1 MVNVFIIDD
10 NIYEANK
17 IMTHINRISDDIR
30 VIKLSTDIN
39 DAIRTLN
46 NDEKIDIILLNLKMP
61 LRNIALN
68 LDKIMP
74 KKRQKYKKSLIIKLK
89 DKNYV
94 EKKYIINE
102 MVYTILSQQTKI
114 WELCNTINK
123 IIFEKNYFE
132 KRKILKLN
140 IQNELHYLRYNFS
153 HKGTQ
158 YLEDI
163 IYIVYTKYSNVIV
176 NMNKDIYPIIARKYN
191 KKIGSIKSNVI
202 RATEAMYYNCEENT
216 IKEYFNNYDIQKPNI
231 KTVINTIILKIENK
245 SLYIKR

>member
-10 NIYEANK
+10 NIYEANE
-17 IMTHINRISDDIR
+17 IMTQINRISEDIR

-46 NDEKIDIILLNLKMP
+46 NDEKIDIILLNLKMQ

-74 KKRQKYKKSLIIKLK
+74 KKRRKYKKSLIIKLK
-89 DKNYV
+89 YNDYA

-102 MVYTILSQQTKI
+102 MIYTILSQQTEI
-114 WELCNTINK
+114 YELCNAIDK
-123 IIFEKNYFE
+123 IILEKNYFE
-132 KRKILKLN
+132 KKNKLKLN
-140 IQNELHYLRYNFS
+140 IQSELHYLRYNFS

-163 IYIVYTKYSNVIV
+163 IYIVYTEYSNVIV
-176 NMNKDIYPIIARKYN
+176 NMNKDIYPIIAKKYN
-191 KKIGSIKSNVI
+191 KN
-202 RATEAMYYNCEENT
+202 R
-216 IKEYFNNYDIQKPNI
+216 
-231 KTVINTIILKIENK
+231 
-245 SLYIKR
+245 KR